1 MEDNEKILTY
11 NMNFPVVGKTILD
24 ILQTGFIIS
33 AEDRE
38 RTTVDF
44 HLTREEDLDDKP
56 IYSLTNINIDF
67 NGKEDSDDKE
77 WKRTD

>member
-1 MEDNEKILTY
+1 MEDDTHITY
-11 NMNFPVVGKTILD
+11 KMNFPIISRTILD

-44 HLTREEDLDDKP
+44 HLKREEDVENKP
-56 IYSLTNINIDF
+56 MYTITNINIDL
-67 NGKEDSDDKE
+67 NGKEEIDDE
-77 WKRTD
+77 GF